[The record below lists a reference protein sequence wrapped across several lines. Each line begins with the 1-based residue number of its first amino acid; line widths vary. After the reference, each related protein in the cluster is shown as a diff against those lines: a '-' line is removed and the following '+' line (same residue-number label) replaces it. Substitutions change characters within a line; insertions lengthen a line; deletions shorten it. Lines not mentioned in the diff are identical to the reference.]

1 MNLKKYIPVYIILII
16 TTVLFLYSVDTETY
30 RNDSITKT
38 ELSKHVYHLASDELE
53 GRRAGTEGALKA
65 AQYIAHEFIAY
76 GLLPHPDTDS
86 ISDWQDY
93 LQPFEFGAG
102 VEMGEDNKLSL
113 TIADERM
120 DFEVG
125 KDFQTLPF
133 SSADSVTGEIIFAG
147 FGISAKEEN
156 YDDYDGVSLEG
167 KIVLIFQGSPDIQ
180 DPHGILNR
188 FATPRYK
195 TIAAREAGAKGLII
209 ISQPGDEEPQLMRL
223 GTDRNPATSG
233 LPVINITTQIADKL
247 LENSGYTSSSLYNK
261 LLESRSPNSFNLYN
275 IQANIQTDLYTVTA
289 VCNNVISFLPGN
301 HPEKKSEVVVI
312 GAHYDHL
319 GRGGQGSMAPNEEA
333 IHYGAD
339 DNASGTAGLLELAQK
354 FAANSTKLDRSM
366 LFIAFGAEELGLI
379 GSNYYIEN
387 PYIPNE
393 QTTAMINLDMIGNLR
408 NQELIIFG
416 VGSSPVWESL
426 IESVPQHENFEIRT
440 NPDGLGPSDH
450 ASFYRKNIPVL
461 FFHTGLHGDYH
472 RPSDT
477 ADKIN
482 YEGLEQIA
490 DYVYHIASSLTTY
503 DDVIAFTR
511 TDSTRPTGT
520 MRGVRVYVGTMP
532 DLVGESGGMGV
543 TDIRKDSPADKAG
556 IRAGDII
563 IKFGDKSIENVYDY
577 TYALG
582 DFSPGDIVT
591 VVVLRDNEELALE
604 LELGTRQ

>member
-65 AQYIAHEFIAY
+65 AHYIANEFISY
-76 GLLPHPDTDS
+76 GLLPHPDADH
-86 ISDWQDY
+86 ISHWEDY

-102 VEMGEDNKLSL
+102 VEMGEDNNLSL
-113 TIADERM
+113 TIADESM

-133 SSADSVTGEIIFAG
+133 SSADSVAGEIIFAG

-156 YDDYDGVSLEG
+156 YDDYDGVLLEG
-167 KIVLIFQGSPDIQ
+167 KIALIFQGSPDIQ

-195 TIAAREAGAKGLII
+195 TIAAREAGASGLII
-209 ISQPGDEEPQLMRL
+209 ISQPGDEETQLMRL

-233 LPVINITTQIADKL
+233 LPVINITTQVADKL

-261 LLESRSPNSFNLYN
+261 LLESRYPNSFNLNN
-275 IQANIQTDLYTVTA
+275 IQAGIQTDLHTITA
-289 VCNNVISFLPGN
+289 VCNNVIGYLPGN
-301 HPEKKSEVVVI
+301 HPDKKNEVVVI

-354 FAANSTKLDRSM
+354 FAANGNKPDRSM
-366 LFIAFGAEELGLI
+366 LFIAFGAEEIGLI
-379 GSNYYIEN
+379 GSNYYVEN

-393 QTTAMINLDMIGNLR
+393 RTTAMINLDMIGNLR
-408 NQELIIFG
+408 NRELIIFG

-426 IESVPQHENFEIRT
+426 IESVPGNENFEIRT

-490 DYVYHIASSLTTY
+490 DYVYHIASSLSTY

-543 TDIRKDSPADKAG
+543 TDVRKDSPADKAG
-556 IRAGDII
+556 IRSGDII
-563 IKFGDKSIENVYDY
+563 IKFGDRSIENVYDY